1 MSGVTAA
8 GDTSPCP
15 PGKGPRVSL
24 RVGRSYGLED
34 RLCFTPPWGSQGQT
48 DGVGGGQPLTPG
60 MGTLDLGTPCTASWE
75 RGSPLLAFFFSAGVC
90 PRIGSSRC
98 CQPASCEHH
107 GEFEQSRSVLPT
119 LSANEEANA
128 WDGCGAGRS
137 EPLESD
143 GPVALPTVPSSA
155 HLSRVLSDV
164 LECKEGLGMR
174 CSMDILCPGWYCR
187 LEK

>member
-1 MSGVTAA
+1 MS
-8 GDTSPCP
+8 C
-15 PGKGPRVSL
+15 R
-24 RVGRSYGLED
+24 
-34 RLCFTPPWGSQGQT
+34 
-48 DGVGGGQPLTPG
+48 
-60 MGTLDLGTPCTASWE
+60 
-75 RGSPLLAFFFSAGVC
+75 
-90 PRIGSSRC
+90 

-137 EPLESD
+137 EPSEPD

-155 HLSRVLSDV
+155 PLSRVLSDV